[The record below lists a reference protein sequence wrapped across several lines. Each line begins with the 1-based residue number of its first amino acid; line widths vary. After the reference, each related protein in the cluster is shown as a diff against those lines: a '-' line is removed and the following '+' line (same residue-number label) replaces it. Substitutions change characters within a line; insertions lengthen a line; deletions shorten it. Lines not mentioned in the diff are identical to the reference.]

1 MDPVTELRARRRISW
16 GELGP
21 RLVPALAVLAAV
33 LFGGL
38 FMVFSGTDWAAA
50 RAALAA
56 EGVGGFL
63 RELGPGIGKA
73 GAAYAAMG
81 EGARGFGYIA
91 PSSVRAQTTVLLLLR
106 LGERSIVFIP
116 DNLVPPLVRSPPFLL
131 AGLAVAVGFKA
142 G

>member
-16 GELGP
+16 GEVGP
-21 RLVPALAVLAAV
+21 RLGPALAVLTAV

-73 GAAYAAMG
+73 GVAYAAMV
-81 EGARGFGYIA
+81 EGATGLGYID
-91 PSSVRAQTTVLLLLR
+91 PSSVRAQTTVLVLLR
-106 LGERSIVFIP
+106 LGGRAGVFIP
-116 DNLVPPLVRSPPFLL
+116 H
-131 AGLAVAVGFKA
+131 
-142 G
+142 